1 MATLTLLQGGESTPF
16 DLNKSPMVIGR
27 HPDCEVRL
35 DSNMISRRH
44 AQIVTNN
51 GKHLIEDLGSG
62 NGTFVNGQ
70 QITAP
75 TELKHDDRIKV
86 GPMLFHYTAS
96 APTPAPSASSPKT
109 ASPPNE
115 FGIDFGGDEAQEGTV
130 MGTVRPAGGFGLLE
144 VQPEAKLKA
153 VLEIT
158 RNLAGT
164 VSPEALLPKILET
177 LFNVFPHA
185 DRGCILFKDTASGK
199 LIPKA
204 VKHRKSS
211 DDDSVKLS
219 RTIVNKVLSEKS
231 AILSADA
238 ANDARF
244 EASESISNLTI
255 RSMMCAPLLDLN
267 GEPIGIINIDT
278 QNAFKQFRDD
288 DLELLVA
295 IAGQAALSYENARLL
310 VSHMEKMKQDGEMQI
325 AQAVQRALLPEELPQ
340 ADGYQFFASYDAAQ
354 AVGGDY
360 YSSIQLDD
368 GRICL
373 AFGDVAGKGVPG
385 ALIMSRISS
394 CVQNVMQYVSDV
406 GEAATA
412 INNHMC
418 VNMVE
423 GRFVTFL
430 LIILDPKSNE
440 MTMVNAGHMS
450 PMIRRPDGSIDEFP
464 DDAVGM
470 PIGVMEDYPYEV
482 VSRTISAGETIVLF
496 TDGVDEA
503 MNPAGDLYTLER
515 MREFIKNSK
524 PDAEELGRALLSD
537 VRRHAAGRPQN
548 DDITIMTLGRNAV

>member
-1 MATLTLLQGGESTPF
+1 MATLILLQGGESTPF
-16 DLNKSPMVIGR
+16 DIAASPMVIGR
-27 HPDCEVRL
+27 HPECEVRL

-44 AQIVTNN
+44 AQIVTDN

-70 QITAP
+70 QIAEP

-86 GPMLFHYTAS
+86 GPILFRYAAEQASTPPSRKAS
-96 APTPAPSASSPKT
+96 A
-109 ASPPNE
+109 PPNE
-115 FGIDFGGDEAQEGTV
+115 FGIDFGSDEAMDGTV
-130 MGTVRPAGGFGLLE
+130 MGAIRPAGGFGLLE
-144 VQPEAKLKA
+144 VQPEAKLRA

-164 VSPEALLPKILET
+164 VAPDALLPKILET

-185 DRGCILFKDTASGK
+185 DRGCVLIKDGVTGK

-204 VKHRKSS
+204 VKHRQSS
-211 DDDSVKLS
+211 EDASVKLS
-219 RTIVNKVLSEKS
+219 RTIVNKVLTEKS

-255 RSMMCAPLLDLN
+255 RSMMCAPLLDLS
-267 GEPIGIINIDT
+267 GEPLGIINIDT

-310 VSHMEKMKQDGEMQI
+310 VSHMDKLKQDGEMQI

-340 ADGYQFFASYDAAQ
+340 AAGYQFFASYHAAQ

-360 YSSIQLDD
+360 YTSILLND

-394 CVQNVMQYVSDV
+394 CVQNVIQYVQDV
-406 GEAATA
+406 GEAASA

-430 LIILDPKSNE
+430 LIILDPNTNE

-450 PMIRRPDGSIDEFP
+450 PMIRRPDGAIDEFP

-470 PIGVMEDYPYEV
+470 PVGVMEDYPYEV
-482 VSRTISAGETIVLF
+482 VTRGIDPGETIVLF

-515 MREFIKNSK
+515 MREFIQSSK
-524 PDAEELGRALLSD
+524 PDAEELGRALLTD

-548 DDITIMTLGRNAV
+548 DDITIMTFGRNAM

>member
-1 MATLTLLQGGESTPF
+1 
-16 DLNKSPMVIGR
+16 MVIGR
-27 HPDCEVRL
+27 HPECAIKL
-35 DSNMISRRH
+35 DSNMISRKH
-44 AQIVTNN
+44 AQVTTDK
-51 GKHLIEDLGSG
+51 GVHYIEDLGSG

-70 QITAP
+70 QIAERTV
-75 TELKHDDRIKV
+75 LKHDDRIKV
-86 GPMLFHYTAS
+86 GPILFHYLSQPPAKSSAKMPPATAQR
-96 APTPAPSASSPKT
+96 
-109 ASPPNE
+109 PN
-115 FGIDFGGDEAQEGTV
+115 DFGVDFQPDENLSGTV
-130 MGTVRPAGGFGLLE
+130 MGTVRPAGGFGVLD

-153 VLEIT
+153 VLGIT

-164 VSPEALLPKILET
+164 VSVEGLLPKILDS
-177 LFNVFPHA
+177 LFVVFPHA
-185 DRGCILFKDTASGK
+185 DRGCILLKEGGK
-199 LIPKA
+199 MIPKA
-204 VKHRKSS
+204 VKHRKASE
-211 DDDSVKLS
+211 DESVKLS

-244 EASESISNLTI
+244 QASESISNLTI
-255 RSMMCAPLLDLN
+255 RSMMCAPLLDLA
-267 GEPIGIINIDT
+267 GEPMGIINIDT
-278 QNAFKQFRDD
+278 QNAFKQFRED

-295 IAGQAALSYENARLL
+295 VAGQAALSYENARLL
-310 VSHMEKMKQDGEMQI
+310 VSHMEKQKQDNEMQI
-325 AQAVQRALLPEELPQ
+325 AQAVQHALLPEDLPQ
-340 ADGYQFFASYDAAQ
+340 AKGYQFFASYDAAQ

-360 YSSIQLDD
+360 YTSLELED

-394 CVQNVMQYVSDV
+394 CVQNVMQYVQDV
-406 GEAATA
+406 GQAASD

-430 LIILDPKSNE
+430 LIILDPRTHE

-450 PMIRRPDGSIDEFP
+450 PMIRRPDGTINEFS

-482 VSRTISAGETIVLF
+482 VTRKIEPGETIVLF

-503 MNPAGDLYTLER
+503 MNPKGDLYTLER
-515 MREFIKNSK
+515 MREFIRVNP
-524 PDAEELGRALLSD
+524 PDAEELGRALLAD
-537 VRRHAAGRPQN
+537 VRRFAAGRPQN
-548 DDITIMTLGRNAV
+548 DDITIMTFGRNAS

>member
-1 MATLTLLQGGESTPF
+1 MSQLILLQGGESTPF
-16 DLNKSPMVIGR
+16 DITDKPTIIGR
-27 HPDCEVRL
+27 HPECEILL

-44 AQIVTNN
+44 AQVVARD
-51 GKHLIEDLGSG
+51 GKAIIEDLGSG
-62 NGTFVNGQ
+62 NGTFVNGR
-70 QITAP
+70 QIDGP
-75 TELKHDDRIKV
+75 TELQPDDRIKV
-86 GPMLFHYTAS
+86 GPILLRYTADGKPPES
-96 APTPAPSASSPKT
+96 KKPKAPA
-109 ASPPNE
+109 NE
-115 FGIDFGGDEAQEGTV
+115 FGIDFHGEEAADGTV
-130 MGTVRPAGGFGLLE
+130 MGTVRSAGGFGLLE
-144 VQPEAKLKA
+144 VQPEAKLRA

-164 VSPEALLPKILET
+164 INPDELLPKILET

-185 DRGCILFKDTASGK
+185 DRGCVLLKDHATGK
-199 LIPKA
+199 LVPKA
-204 VKHRKSS
+204 VRHRKSGS
-211 DDDSVKLS
+211 DESVKLS
-219 RTIVNKVLSEKS
+219 RTIVNKVLAEKA

-244 EASESISNLTI
+244 DASESISNLTI
-255 RSMMCAPLLDLN
+255 HSMMCAPLLDLN
-267 GEPIGIINIDT
+267 HEPIGIINIDT

-310 VSHMEKMKQDGEMQI
+310 VSFMEKQKQDSEMEI
-325 AQAVQRALLPEELPQ
+325 AKAVQRALLPEELPQ
-340 ADGYQFFASYDAAQ
+340 AEGYQFFASYESAQ

-360 YSSIQLDD
+360 YTSIALDD

-385 ALIMSRISS
+385 ALIMSRLSS
-394 CVQNVMQYVSDV
+394 CVQNTMQYVPDVLQAASD
-406 GEAATA
+406 

-430 LIILDPKSNE
+430 LIILDPKTHE
-440 MTMVNAGHMS
+440 MSMVNAGHMS
-450 PMIRRPDGSIDEFP
+450 PMIRRPDGTIDEFP
-464 DDAVGM
+464 DDSVGM
-470 PIGVMEDYPYEV
+470 PVGVMEDYPYEV
-482 VSRTISAGETIVLF
+482 ETRTIAPGETIVLF

-515 MREFIKNSK
+515 MREFIKNSR
-524 PDAEELGRALLSD
+524 PDAEELGRALLAD

-548 DDITIMTLGRNAV
+548 DDITIMTFGRNAV